1 MEYGLELTTK
11 YTILHGADALD
22 VFDSMRDR
30 YTDDP
35 CTDVILLQTVS
46 GDLMMNAG
54 IARQINNRYGFKD
67 YIFRSLIRLGV
78 RCNVQKHQL
87 VVMNPLGVGT
97 VVRQH
102 LINGGH
108 GDIYALVTKDLYYNK
123 PSPNTMRSALTNLA
137 MREIVSGEAEDYI
150 IVMPAIGCGL
160 DKMKWEDVYYILQ
173 STFAEVDNVKFVI
186 CFKEEKENAEEN
198 M

>member
-1 MEYGLELTTK
+1 MFEVVADLGFSGK
-11 YTILHGADALD
+11 YDIFHNTDALD
-22 VFDSMRDR
+22 MFDKVRDCNNENPK
-30 YTDDP
+30 TQ
-35 CTDVILLQTVS
+35 VILLQTVS

-54 IARQINNRYGFKD
+54 IAKQINNRYGFKD
-67 YIFRSLIRLGV
+67 YVFRSLIRSGV
-78 RCNVQKHQL
+78 RCNVQNHQL
-87 VVMNPLGVGT
+87 VVMNPLGVGA

-123 PSPNTMRSALTNLA
+123 PSPCTMRAALSNLV

-160 DKMKWEDVYYILQ
+160 DRMKWEDVYYILQ
-173 STFAEVDNVKFVI
+173 DAFADVDNVKFVI
-186 CFKEEKENAEEN
+186 CFKEGNN
-198 M
+198 DGS

>member
-1 MEYGLELTTK
+1 MEDGLELITK

-22 VFDSMRDR
+22 VFDSMRVR
-30 YTDDP
+30 CADDP

-54 IARQINNRYGFKD
+54 IARQINNRYGFKE
-67 YIFRSLIRLGV
+67 YVFRSLIRQGV
-78 RCNVQKHQL
+78 RCNVQNHQL
-87 VVMNPLGVGT
+87 VVMNPLGVGA

-123 PSPNTMRSALTNLA
+123 PSPNTMRAALTHLA

-160 DKMKWEDVYYILQ
+160 DRMKWEDVYYILQ
-173 STFAEVDNVKFVI
+173 DAFADVDNVKFVI
-186 CFKEEKENAEEN
+186 CFKEEL
-198 M
+198 

>member
-1 MEYGLELTTK
+1 MFEVVADLGFSGK
-11 YTILHGADALD
+11 YDIFHNTDALD
-22 VFDSMRDR
+22 MFDKVRDCNNKNPK
-30 YTDDP
+30 TQ
-35 CTDVILLQTVS
+35 VILLQTVS

-54 IARQINNRYGFKD
+54 IAKQINNRYGFKD
-67 YIFRSLIRLGV
+67 YVFRSLIRQGV
-78 RCNVQKHQL
+78 KCNVQNHQL

-123 PSPNTMRSALTNLA
+123 PSLCTMRAALIHLA
-137 MREIVSGEAEDYI
+137 MREVVYGEAEDYI

-160 DKMKWEDVYYILQ
+160 DRMKWEDVYYILQ
-173 STFAEVDNVKFVI
+173 DAFADVDNVKFVI
-186 CFKEEKENAEEN
+186 CFKEGNN
-198 M
+198 DGS